1 MPDNKGNLF
10 LFEAIELRDE
20 YDRQIKI
27 IENLLGIRD
36 SERSGMRFYSDN
48 DIEGKEPVEGFCP
61 KDFTEKL
68 KKMQSKRIKL
78 NHAIQMANFETEI
91 DYNGEKI
98 SIAEALEVRKNLL
111 ANNKTVAG
119 RVVDSAYK
127 RITHKEE
134 RDIVHEP
141 KHSFSKSYENFQDN
155 LKELRGLINQIH
167 MANHQS
173 VVKFKDE

>member
-10 LFEAIELRDE
+10 LFEAIELRNE
-20 YDRQIKI
+20 YDRHIGL
-27 IENLLGIRD
+27 IENLLGAHE
-36 SERSGMRFYSDN
+36 SKRSGMRLYSDN
-48 DIEGKEPVEGFCP
+48 GTEEKEPAEGFSP
-61 KDFTEKL
+61 KDFMEKL
-68 KKMQSKRIKL
+68 KTMQSKRIKL
-78 NHAIQMANFETEI
+78 NHAIQKANFETEI

-111 ANNKTVAG
+111 ANNKAVDG

-141 KHSFSKSYENFQDN
+141 KHSFSKSYELFQNN
-155 LKELRGLINQIH
+155 LKELRKLINRIH
-167 MANHQS
+167 TANHRS